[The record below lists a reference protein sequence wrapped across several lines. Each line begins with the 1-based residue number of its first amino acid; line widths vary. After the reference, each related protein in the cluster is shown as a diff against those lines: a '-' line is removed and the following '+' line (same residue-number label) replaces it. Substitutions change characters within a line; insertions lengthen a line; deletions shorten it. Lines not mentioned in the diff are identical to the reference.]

1 MEIVDGGLGFGLT
14 LAAGALLL
22 IAGKR
27 LFWLFVGL
35 VGFFA
40 GLRLGAAFLPPD
52 PEWMQWTV
60 AALFG
65 ILGMFL
71 ALIIQKLAV
80 VLAGFFVGGFFA
92 ADLLGVDFTPFE
104 AGDALIFVVGG
115 VLAALLA
122 VVLFKAALILLSSIA
137 GAGLIVNSFSLDAD
151 IGRLVLIA
159 LIALGIAVQAGL
171 TGRSRSS
178 RSGSRRE

>member
-14 LAAGALLL
+14 LVAGALLL
-22 IAGKR
+22 LAGRR

-40 GLRLGAAFLPPD
+40 GLRLASAFLPPD
-52 PEWMQWTV
+52 PEWLQWTV

-65 ILGMFL
+65 IGGMFL
-71 ALIIQKLAV
+71 ALVIQKLAV

-122 VVLFKAALILLSSIA
+122 VVLFQAALILLSSLA
-137 GAGLIVNSFSLDAD
+137 GAGLIVDALSLEPD
-151 IGRLVLIA
+151 IGRLLLIGLA
-159 LIALGIAVQAGL
+159 VVGIAVQAGL
-171 TGRSRSS
+171 TGRSS
-178 RSGSRRE
+178 RSKKA